1 VQENTMQLKDVIH
14 QAYEKVTKNSLEL
27 WEAKAGS
34 GTPIETPFYHPTK
47 LAVSS
52 GNRPHLCDSLLEL
65 LMALNQVAQRDPLVD
80 VNPPQG
86 VHFSFFPITR
96 DIYGNPQDVEG
107 IEQLQ
112 AIFTQHCANHVMHI
126 SQLRLVALPNQIL
139 LAGIPDEQ
147 SLRVRQRLADALL
160 DSPWCEKVR
169 ARYPSGDIPQLFWH
183 STLMRYSADVV
194 SPQIREVFKRFQQID
209 FGEVQLPV
217 QLVLCSYNWQRLFT
231 LA

>member
-1 VQENTMQLKDVIH
+1 MQSKDAIH
-14 QAYEKVTKNSLEL
+14 QAYEKVTNNSLAL
-27 WEAKAGS
+27 WETSAGR
-34 GTPIETPFYHPTK
+34 GTPIETPFYHPTR

-65 LMALNQVAQRDPLVD
+65 LMALNQVAQSDPLVD

-96 DIYGNPQDVEG
+96 DIYDSPQDVED

-139 LAGIPDEQ
+139 LAGIPDEK
-147 SLRVRQRLADALL
+147 SLRVRQRLADVLL
-160 DSPWCEKVR
+160 DSPWREKVR

-194 SPQIREVFKRFQQID
+194 SPEIREAFKRFQHLD
-209 FGEVQLPV
+209 FGQVQLPV
-217 QLVLCSYNWQRLFT
+217 RLVLCSYNWQRLFT

>member
-1 VQENTMQLKDVIH
+1 MQSKDAIH

-27 WEAKAGS
+27 WENPAGR
-34 GTPIETPFYHPTK
+34 GTSIKTPFYHPTR

-52 GNRPHLCDSLLEL
+52 GNRPHLSDPLLSL
-65 LMALNQVAQRDPLVD
+65 LMALNQVAQSDQLVD

-96 DIYGNPQDVEG
+96 DIYDHPQDVEN

-112 AIFTQHCANHVMHI
+112 AIFTQCCADHVMHI

-139 LAGIPDEQ
+139 LAGIPDER
-147 SLRVRQRLADALL
+147 SLQVRQRLAEALL
-160 DSPWCEKVR
+160 ASSWAEKVR

-183 STLMRYSADVV
+183 STLMRYSAEVV
-194 SPQIREVFKRFQQID
+194 SPEVREAFKRFRHVD
-209 FGEVQLPV
+209 FGEVTLPV
-217 QLVLCSYNWQRLFT
+217 RLVLCSYNWQRLFT